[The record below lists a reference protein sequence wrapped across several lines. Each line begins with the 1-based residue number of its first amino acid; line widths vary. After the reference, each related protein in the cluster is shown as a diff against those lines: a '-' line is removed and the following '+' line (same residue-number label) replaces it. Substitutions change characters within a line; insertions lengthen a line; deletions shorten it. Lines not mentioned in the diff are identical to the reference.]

1 MMMEGTMRDLPGE
14 GKIYRHFKGT
24 YYRVICIAR
33 DSETLEEMVVY
44 ENRDDVS
51 KKYVRPLSEFM
62 SETDREKYPDA
73 GQRYRFEEESS
84 GEASGAEGSGTE
96 GDKEAPADLMAFLDA
111 EDTEEKL
118 DVLERI
124 KNRLNDDIISAIALS
139 LDTEVREGSIQ
150 EKYEEIRD
158 YLLTTI
164 KYEGAR
170 LRNR

>member
-1 MMMEGTMRDLPGE
+1 MRELPSE

-33 DSETLEEMVVY
+33 DSETLAEMVVY
-44 ENRDDVS
+44 ENRDDAS

-73 GQRYRFEEESS
+73 GQRYRFEEESPAAESGGES
-84 GEASGAEGSGTE
+84 GENEE
-96 GDKEAPADLMAFLDA
+96 EAPPDLMAFLDA
-111 EDTEEKL
+111 EDMEEKL

-124 KNRLNDDIISAIALS
+124 KGRLNDDIISAIALS

-150 EKYEEIRD
+150 DKYEEIKD

>member
-1 MMMEGTMRDLPGE
+1 MRELPGE

-33 DSETLEEMVVY
+33 DSETLAEMVVY
-44 ENRDDVS
+44 ENRDDAS

-73 GQRYRFEEESS
+73 GQRYRFEEESPAAESGVENGES
-84 GEASGAEGSGTE
+84 GESEE
-96 GDKEAPADLMAFLDA
+96 EAPPDLMAFLDA
-111 EDTEEKL
+111 EDIEEKL

-150 EKYEEIRD
+150 DKYEEIKD